1 MAYTLIWLN
10 QYLMKSRYSLIYQLK
25 SRNEWDLE
33 WVINHTVFLHFAGRD
48 KPWKKDYRGRYSGLY
63 KFMAKEAL
71 TKN

>member
-1 MAYTLIWLN
+1 
-10 QYLMKSRYSLIYQLK
+10 
-25 SRNEWDLE
+25 
-33 WVINHTVFLHFAGRD
+33 GRD

>member
-1 MAYTLIWLN
+1 
-10 QYLMKSRYSLIYQLK
+10 LIYQLK